1 MFRRLRAHRRT
12 IAGAGPQQPEA
23 TILGLEDSRFSD
35 LYHFLLTESWPVLL
49 AGIVIIFVA
58 VNSVFAIVYMLDKG
72 VENAR
77 PGSFAD
83 AFFFSVQTMATI
95 GYGKMDPD
103 TFLAEVMM
111 SIEALTGL
119 VGLAMVTGLV
129 FAKFSRP
136 TARVRFSRV
145 AIVSNRDG
153 IPSLQ
158 FRMANM
164 RANRIVDVSATV
176 VFARQEK
183 TLEGEE
189 MRRFYDLKLQRDR
202 NSLFIYS
209 WTAIHPI
216 LRIRPLMVSRRKRCK
231 RRVPRLSFR
240 CWDWMRPSRR
250 RSTLATAIGRAT
262 SYGASVSS
270 TSWNAGP
277 TAPSRLTTPIS
288 TMWSRAPWRSRMNP
302 PPAASPRNECH
313 GLASL
318 RADYC
323 DHYLRMRI
331 VLAALSGD
339 GGID

>member
-1 MFRRLRAHRRT
+1 MFNRTRTRRRT
-12 IAGAGPQQPEA
+12 IAGAGPTQPGA
-23 TILGLEDSRFSD
+23 TILGLEDSRLSD

-49 AGIVIIFVA
+49 AGIVLIFVVVNAIFA
-58 VNSVFAIVYMLDKG
+58 VVYMLDKG

-77 PGSFAD
+77 PGSFSD

-119 VGLAMVTGLV
+119 VGLAVVTGLV

-153 IPSLQ
+153 VPSLQ
-158 FRMANM
+158 FRLANM
-164 RANRIVDVSATV
+164 RANRIVDASARV
-176 VFARQEK
+176 VFARQER

-209 WTAIHPI
+209 WTVIHAIAEDSPI
-216 LRIRPLMVSRRKRCK
+216 NGVSKEAMEAASAEIIVSVLGLDETFAQTVHARY
-231 RRVPRLSFR
+231 SY
-240 CWDWMRPSRR
+240 
-250 RSTLATAIGRAT
+250 RAADILW
-262 SYGASVSS
+262 GQRFVDI
-270 TSWNAGP
+270 
-277 TAPSRLTTPIS
+277 LE
-288 TMWSRAPWRSRMNP
+288 RAPGGKLSI
-302 PPAASPRNECH
+302 
-313 GLASL
+313 
-318 RADYC
+318 DYTHF
-323 DHYLRMRI
+323 DDVVPSTGILP
-331 VLAALSGD
+331 SEPTT
-339 GGID
+339 GGVPTE